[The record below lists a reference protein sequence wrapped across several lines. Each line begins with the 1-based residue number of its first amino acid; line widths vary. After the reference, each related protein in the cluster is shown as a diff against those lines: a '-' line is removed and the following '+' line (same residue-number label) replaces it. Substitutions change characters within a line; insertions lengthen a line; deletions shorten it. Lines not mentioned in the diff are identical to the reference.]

1 MALEP
6 DEALFHAVFKPLIRS
21 SVAREV
27 TSGATASSEDPEG
40 DVLVV
45 PKIVKKSRFSK

>member
-1 MALEP
+1 MALEA

-21 SVAREV
+21 SVALEV
-27 TSGATASSEDPEG
+27 ASGATASSEDPKG

-45 PKIVKKSRFSK
+45 LKIMKRS